1 MTERPYH
8 HGDLRGALLA
18 QAEETLQSSGA
29 EALSL
34 RELARAVGVS
44 HAAPRRHFED
54 KADLLGTL
62 VASGFGRL
70 GESLA
75 VAASPDGRDFVD
87 RLRAVAVSFV
97 RFATDNPALVDL
109 MSTNRYLAEASEE
122 LVAARE
128 ACFGCVNDLVADGQA
143 SGQVIAG
150 DVRQIAMMLLATLQG
165 IAVLANNKML
175 NPLDGQAAVGAVDL
189 LLTGLA
195 PRG

>member
-1 MTERPYH
+1 MTGRPYH

-18 QAEETLQSSGA
+18 KAEETLRSSGA

-54 KADLLGTL
+54 KADLLETL
-62 VASGFGRL
+62 VADGFGRL

-75 VAASPDGRDFVD
+75 LAARADGRDVAD

-97 RFATDNPALVDL
+97 GFAVDNPALVDL
-109 MSTNRYLAEASEE
+109 MQTNRYLAEATDE

-143 SGQVIAG
+143 TGQLIAG
-150 DVRQIAMMLLATLQG
+150 DVRQTAMMLLATMQG

-175 NPLDGQAAVGAVDL
+175 DALDGQAATDAVDL
-189 LLTGLA
+189 LLTGLT
-195 PRG
+195 PRA